1 MKKHNK
7 PSNGKT
13 SKDLLKQVQALG
25 GQFEDAR
32 SMNIP
37 SGCTFKSLK
46 EDKVIK
52 FLSDWIFEEDNLT
65 IKETKEQ
72 EVIYLPNLVEDSSG
86 KAYNNLEQFLTTLPK
101 IDGLK
106 WIIPTSSQVCYVLGK
121 HYKEHKE
128 YLLKDYWTWTT
139 DTYKYSGGL
148 GRLLVGLFRGSGIG
162 VSYHDPDGW
171 LDNVGLFVLGVPS
184 EIGELDSLESCDLDI
199 DIGDN
204 KQNELRNLLDK
215 VYRKGYDKCIEDIKE
230 FLEKHE

>member
-128 YLLKDYWTWTT
+128 YL
-139 DTYKYSGGL
+139 
-148 GRLLVGLFRGSGIG
+148 
-162 VSYHDPDGW
+162 
-171 LDNVGLFVLGVPS
+171 
-184 EIGELDSLESCDLDI
+184 ES
-199 DIGDN
+199 
-204 KQNELRNLLDK
+204 
-215 VYRKGYDKCIEDIKE
+215 IKE
-230 FLEKHE
+230 DRHHVTDNRHHEHNH

>member
-72 EVIYLPNLVEDSSG
+72 EVVYLPNLVEDSSG

-128 YLLKDYWTWTT
+128 YLLKDCC
-139 DTYKYSGGL
+139 TYKCQSSKSSNLSVNTLYALCNACPKHSKPVKMWGL
-148 GRLLVGLFRGSGIG
+148 STSVHQSL
-162 VSYHDPDGW
+162 
-171 LDNVGLFVLGVPS
+171 
-184 EIGELDSLESCDLDI
+184 GEL
-199 DIGDN
+199 
-204 KQNELRNLLDK
+204 LRIALNCCRLYPNYLQLNW
-215 VYRKGYDKCIEDIKE
+215 EDI
-230 FLEKHE
+230 